1 MVALVRTRPQ
11 EKKKSGKKESSYQP
25 IVPAVEQAS
34 RILLCLGKNSNFKMG
49 VTEISRE
56 VGIPKSKGYSILTTL
71 GQFEFVEKDP
81 HAKTYSLGVGLLS
94 LARHVLDNLRYPG
107 VVSPFLHDLAT
118 ETNSTVLFGL
128 IRGEHV
134 VVMDKYERNQ
144 NIGFTVR
151 IGHRFHLTLG
161 AHGKAIVAFLP
172 EAEQERILSK
182 KKVYFSLDSSGTNM
196 KLLKEELHQCRE
208 VGYAKDIGGITS
220 GVNVVSAPLFDNR
233 DRVMGCLILIGT
245 FPEKKIQEYGSKVAG
260 TAYQI
265 SHKFGADVETI
276 YYKKVKDRR
285 RKEAQ

>member
-1 MVALVRTRPQ
+1 MKVRPQ
-11 EKKKSGKKESSYQP
+11 EKKKSSNKESSYQP
-25 IVPAVEQAS
+25 VVPAVEQAS
-34 RILLCLGKNSNFKMG
+34 RILLYLAKDSNSKMG

-56 VGIPKSKGYSILTTL
+56 VGVSKSKGYSILTTL
-71 GQFEFVEKDP
+71 GQFGLVEKDP
-81 HAKTYSLGVGLLS
+81 HTKTYSLGVGLLS
-94 LARHVLDNLRYPG
+94 LARHVLDNLRYPE

-128 IRGEHV
+128 IQGEYV
-134 VVMDKYERNQ
+134 VVMDKHERNQ

-182 KKVYFSLDSSGTNM
+182 KKVYFFLDSSRVNM
-196 KLLKEELHQCRE
+196 KLLKEELHQCME
-208 VGYAKDIGGITS
+208 LGYAHDIGGITS

-245 FPEKKIQEYGSKVAG
+245 FPEKKIQEYGPKVAG
-260 TAYQI
+260 MACQI

-276 YYKKVKDRR
+276 YHKKVKDRG
-285 RKEAQ
+285 RKETQ